1 MSLFSDTC
9 TAAVGT
15 STVIEW
21 PDPTYERPVPVA
33 KQEKLHTQSGGR
45 LSEDENIPRY
55 SARMSTNVSYQTQG
69 QTVSLP
75 EVSQQPQKNGGVSSG
90 GGSRVAT
97 TEGEDYTYM
106 QREDKVKG
114 QQNSSSRVED
124 EDDEYMN

>member
-1 MSLFSDTC
+1 MPPNTHTC

-21 PDPTYERPVPVA
+21 PDPVYERPVPVA
-33 KQEKLHTQSGGR
+33 KQEKLHTQSRSR

-55 SARMSTNVSYQTQG
+55 SARMSTNVSYLTQG

-75 EVSQQPQKNGGVSSG
+75 GVSRQPQKNG

-114 QQNSSSRVED
+114 QQNSSSRVEA